1 MKYSAFLMALAALP
15 LAAQPMTQL
24 ERDLALSSLHA
35 SRKVFLDSIA
45 GLSAAQWKFKPGP
58 DRWSISEIAEH
69 VALTEEFL
77 TGYAQRLL
85 KTPAVKDRK
94 VEFAADTAI
103 LTSVQDRTHKATHP
117 PETAPTGRWATP
129 EAAAAAFKERRD
141 HTLAYVRTTQDDLR
155 AHVGGT
161 GPEAMD
167 AYQMLLMI
175 AGHADRHLA
184 QINEV
189 KASPQY
195 PKN

>member
-1 MKYSAFLMALAALP
+1 MKYSSFLLALAALP
-15 LAAQPMTQL
+15 LAAQPMTQY
-24 ERDLALSSLHA
+24 ERDFALSSLHA
-35 SRKVFLDSIA
+35 SRKVFLDSIT
-45 GLSAAQWKFKPGP
+45 GLSAAQWKFRPGL
-58 DRWSISEIAEH
+58 DRWSIAEVAEH

-77 TGYAQRLL
+77 TDYAQRLL

-94 VEFAADTAI
+94 VDPAADASI
-103 LTSVQDRTHKATHP
+103 LTRVQDRTDKATHP
-117 PETAPTGRWATP
+117 PETAPTGRYATP

-141 HTLAYVRTTQDDLR
+141 RTLDYVRTSRDDLR
-155 AHVGGT
+155 FHVSGT

-175 AGHADRHLA
+175 AGHTDRHVA

-189 KASPQY
+189 KASPKY